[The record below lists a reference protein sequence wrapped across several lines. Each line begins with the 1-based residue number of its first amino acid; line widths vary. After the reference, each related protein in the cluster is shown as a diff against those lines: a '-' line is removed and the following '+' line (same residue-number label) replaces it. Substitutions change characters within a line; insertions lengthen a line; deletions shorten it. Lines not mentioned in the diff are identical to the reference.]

1 VIEPLFA
8 PVDWARL
15 FLPATPLLETVIR
28 GSVTYLTLFVLLR
41 FVFRRESGA
50 ARISML
56 LLLVLLA
63 DAVQNAMA
71 DDYTSVTDGLLL
83 VATIMAWDYLLD
95 WAGSRFGFVHG
106 LTHPPPL
113 LLVRRGRLLRA
124 NLRREFVT
132 EEELWS
138 GLRQH
143 GVRELREVEAAYL
156 EGDGKLSV
164 LRYRHKDARGGNA
177 ARAR

>member
-1 VIEPLFA
+1 MTGALFD

-15 FLPATPLLETVIR
+15 FVPGTPLLETFVR
-28 GSVTYLTLFVLLR
+28 ASCVYLGLFVLVR
-41 FVFRRESGA
+41 FVFRRETGA

-56 LLLVLLA
+56 LLVVLMA
-63 DAVQNAMA
+63 DAIQNAMA

-83 VATIMAWDYLLD
+83 VATIMAWDYVLD
-95 WAGSRFGFVHG
+95 WTASRFPRFGD
-106 LTHPPPL
+106 LIHPRPL

-124 NLRREFVT
+124 NMRRELVS
-132 EEELWS
+132 EQELWT

-143 GVRELREVEAAYL
+143 GVRELDEVDAAYI

-164 LRYRHKDARGGNA
+164 FRRDASSRG
-177 ARAR
+177 